1 MDTLDYLLKN
11 NAQWAEKMKAKDAE
25 YFSRIYDVQ
34 TPKYLWI
41 GCSDSRISANMTM
54 GLKPGELFVHRNI
67 ANVVV
72 LTDMNCLS
80 VIQFAVEALGVEHII
95 VCGHYNCGG
104 VKAAMDNVRFGLINN
119 WLRHIQDVIR
129 THEQLLGAI
138 EDEKERF
145 FRLCELN
152 VLEQT
157 LNVCETTFVQDA
169 WEKNQNLTV
178 HGWIYDLRE
187 GVLKKLGIHLENNE
201 QLESFRQNKGY
212 FTKEQQ

>member
-11 NAQWAEKMKAKDAE
+11 NARWAEKMKAKDAE

-72 LTDMNCLS
+72 HTDMNCLS

-104 VKAAMDNVRFGLINN
+104 VKAAMENVRFGLINN

-129 THEQLLGAI
+129 THEGLLETI
-138 EDEKERF
+138 KDEEKRLS
-145 FRLCELN
+145 RLCELN

-169 WEKNQNLTV
+169 WEKNQNLAV
-178 HGWIYDLRE
+178 HGWIYDMRE
-187 GVLKKLGIHLENNE
+187 GVLKKLGIYLENNE
-201 QLESFRQNKGY
+201 QVETLRQNKGY
-212 FTKEQQ
+212 FM

>member
-11 NAQWAEKMKAKDAE
+11 NARWAEKMKAKDAE

-34 TPKYLWI
+34 KPKYLWI

-72 LTDMNCLS
+72 HTDMNCLS

-95 VCGHYNCGG
+95 VCGHYNCSG

-119 WLRHIQDVIR
+119 WLRHIQDVFR
-129 THEQLLGAI
+129 THEPLLSRI
-138 EDEKERF
+138 EDETERF
-145 FRLCELN
+145 STLCELN

-178 HGWIYDLRE
+178 HGWIYDMRE
-187 GVLKKLGIHLENNE
+187 GVLKKLGIHMENNE
-201 QLESFRQNKGY
+201 QLESFRQNKGH
-212 FTKEQQ
+212 FIKEQQ

>member
-1 MDTLDYLLKN
+1 MDTLEYLLKN
-11 NAQWAEKMKAKDAE
+11 NERWAEKMKAKDAE

-72 LTDMNCLS
+72 HTDMNCLS

-129 THEQLLGAI
+129 THEKTL
-138 EDEKERF
+138 DEIADQDERF
-145 FRLCELN
+145 LKLCELN

-169 WEKNQNLTV
+169 WSKGQKLTV
-178 HGWIYDLRE
+178 HGWIYDMRE
-187 GVLKKLGIHLENNE
+187 GVLKKLGIHLGSNE
-201 QLESFRQNKGY
+201 HLESLRHNREHFIKN
-212 FTKEQQ
+212 QQ

>member
-1 MDTLDYLLKN
+1 MDTLDYLLEN
-11 NAQWAEKMKAKDAE
+11 NARWAEKMKAKDAE
-25 YFSRIYDVQ
+25 YFTRIYDVQ

-67 ANVVV
+67 ANVIVHS
-72 LTDMNCLS
+72 DMNCLS

-104 VKAAMDNVRFGLINN
+104 VKAAMENVRFGLINN

-129 THEQLLGAI
+129 THRETLDAI
-138 EDEKERF
+138 ADEDERF
-145 FRLCELN
+145 QKLCELN

-169 WEKNQNLTV
+169 WEKGQELTV
-178 HGWIYDLRE
+178 HGWIYDMRE
-187 GVLKKLGIHLENNE
+187 GVLKKLGIHLANNG
-201 QLESFRQNKGY
+201 QLENLRQSKRSLAKN
-212 FTKEQQ
+212 

>member
-11 NAQWAEKMKAKDAE
+11 NARWAEKMKAKDAE

-72 LTDMNCLS
+72 HSDMNCLS

-119 WLRHIQDVIR
+119 WLRHIQDVMR
-129 THEQLLGAI
+129 THEETLDAI
-138 EDEKERF
+138 KDEEKRF
-145 FRLCELN
+145 LKLCELN

-169 WEKNQNLTV
+169 WKKKQNLTV
-178 HGWIYDLRE
+178 HGWIYDMRE
-187 GVLKKLGIHLENNE
+187 GVLEKLGIHLENNE
-201 QLESFRQNKGY
+201 QLENLRQNKRY
-212 FTKEQQ
+212 FTKKQR

>member
-1 MDTLDYLLKN
+1 METLDYLLEN
-11 NAQWAEKMKAKDAE
+11 NARWAEKMKSKDAE

-72 LTDMNCLS
+72 HTDMNCLS

-104 VKAAMDNVRFGLINN
+104 VKAALGNVRFGLINN

-129 THEQLLGAI
+129 THQETLDAI
-138 EDEKERF
+138 ADEEERF
-145 FRLCELN
+145 LKLCELN

-169 WEKNQNLTV
+169 WKNNKNLTV
-178 HGWIYDLRE
+178 HGWIYDMRE
-187 GVLKKLGIHLENNE
+187 GVLEKLGIHLQNIE
-201 QLESFRQNKGY
+201 QLESLRENKRH
-212 FTKEQQ
+212 FTKKR

>member
-1 MDTLDYLLKN
+1 METLDYLLEN
-11 NAQWAEKMKAKDAE
+11 NARWAEKMKAKDAE

-72 LTDMNCLS
+72 HSDMNCLS

-104 VKAAMDNVRFGLINN
+104 VKAAMGNVRFGLINN

-129 THEQLLGAI
+129 THEETLGAI
-138 EDEKERF
+138 EDEDKRVSK
-145 FRLCELN
+145 LCELN

-169 WEKNQNLTV
+169 WEKGQNLTV

-187 GVLKKLGIHLENNE
+187 GVLAKLGIHLENNGE
-201 QLESFRQNKGY
+201 LENLRQNKGY
-212 FTKEQQ
+212 FTKKQR

>member
-1 MDTLDYLLKN
+1 MNSLDHLLEN
-11 NAQWAEKMKAKDAE
+11 NERWAEKMKAKDAE

-72 LTDMNCLS
+72 HTDMNCLS

-104 VKAAMDNVRFGLINN
+104 VKAALDNVRFGLINN
-119 WLRHIQDVIR
+119 WLRHIQDVMHL
-129 THEQLLGAI
+129 HENALEAV
-138 EDEKERF
+138 EDAEQRVSK
-145 FRLCELN
+145 LCELN

-169 WEKNQNLTV
+169 WGKNQNLTV
-178 HGWIYDLRE
+178 HGWIYDMRE
-187 GVLKKLGIHLENNE
+187 GVLKKLGIYLENSE
-201 QLESFRQNKGY
+201 QFENLRQNRRHFALK
-212 FTKEQQ
+212 Q

>member
-1 MDTLDYLLKN
+1 METLEYLLEN
-11 NAQWAEKMKAKDAE
+11 NARWAAKMKAKDAE
-25 YFSRIYDVQ
+25 FFSRIYDVQ

-72 LTDMNCLS
+72 HTDMNCLS

-119 WLRHIQDVIR
+119 WLRHIQDVFR
-129 THEQLLGAI
+129 THETTLEAI
-138 EDEKERF
+138 EDEETRF
-145 FRLCELN
+145 AKLCELN

-169 WEKNQNLTV
+169 WARKQNLTV
-178 HGWIYDLRE
+178 HGWIYDMRE
-187 GVLKKLGIHLENNE
+187 GVLERLGIHLENDA
-201 QLESFRQNKGY
+201 QLDDLRRNKFN
-212 FTKEQQ
+212 FTKERK

>member
-1 MDTLDYLLKN
+1 MDTLDYLLHN
-11 NAQWAEKMKAKDAE
+11 NARWAEKMKAKDAE
-25 YFSRIYDVQ
+25 FFSRIYDVQ

-72 LTDMNCLS
+72 HTDMNCLS

-104 VKAAMDNVRFGLINN
+104 VKAAMENVRFGLINN

-129 THEQLLGAI
+129 THEDLLNAI
-138 EDEKERF
+138 DDEEERIS
-145 FRLCELN
+145 RLCELN

-157 LNVCETTFVQDA
+157 FNVCETTFVQDA
-169 WEKNQNLTV
+169 WARNQNLTV
-178 HGWIYDLRE
+178 HGWIYDMRV
-187 GVLKKLGIHLENNE
+187 GVLKKLGIHLGNNA
-201 QLESFRQNKGY
+201 QLDDLRHDKGF
-212 FTKEQQ
+212 FTK

>member
-1 MDTLDYLLKN
+1 METLDYLLEN
-11 NAQWAEKMKAKDAE
+11 NARWAQKMKDKDAE
-25 YFSRIYDVQ
+25 YFTRIYDVQ

-67 ANVVV
+67 ANVIVH
-72 LTDMNCLS
+72 TDMNCLS

-104 VKAAMDNVRFGLINN
+104 VKAAMEDARLGLINN

-129 THEQLLGAI
+129 THEKTLEAI
-138 EDEKERF
+138 EDEQERF
-145 FRLCELN
+145 YKLCELN

-157 LNVCETTFVQDA
+157 LNVCETSFVKDA
-169 WEKNQNLTV
+169 WQRGQNLTV
-178 HGWIYDLRE
+178 HGWIYDMRE
-187 GVLKKLGIHLENNE
+187 GVLKKLGIHLENRQ
-201 QLESFRQNKGY
+201 QLDVLRHEASA
-212 FTKEQQ
+212 

>member
-1 MDTLDYLLKN
+1 MDTLDYLLEN
-11 NAQWAEKMKAKDAE
+11 NARWAEEMKTKDAE

-72 LTDMNCLS
+72 HTDMNCLS

-104 VKAAMDNVRFGLINN
+104 VKAAMENVRFGLIDN
-119 WLRHIQDVIR
+119 WLRHIQDVMR
-129 THEQLLGAI
+129 THEATLEAI
-138 EDEKERF
+138 EDELNRF
-145 FRLCELN
+145 YKLCELN

-157 LNVCETTFVQDA
+157 LNVCETTFVRDA
-169 WEKNQNLTV
+169 WQKGQNLTV
-178 HGWIYDLRE
+178 HGWIYDMRE
-187 GVLKKLGIHLENNE
+187 GYLKKLGIHLGNRE
-201 QLESFRQNKGY
+201 QLESFRRRVIYK
-212 FTKEQQ
+212 

>member
-11 NAQWAEKMKAKDAE
+11 NARWAEKMKAKDAE
-25 YFSRIYDVQ
+25 FFSRIYDVQ

-72 LTDMNCLS
+72 HTDMNCLS

-104 VKAAMDNVRFGLINN
+104 VKAAMENVRFGLINN

-129 THEQLLGAI
+129 THQKQLDAI
-138 EDEKERF
+138 EDETERLTK
-145 FRLCELN
+145 LCELN

-157 LNVCETTFVQDA
+157 FNVCGTTFVQDA
-169 WEKNQNLTV
+169 WAKNQSLTV

-187 GVLKKLGIHLENNE
+187 GVLKKLGIHLANNE
-201 QLESFRQNKGY
+201 QVDNLRHNKTYLAG
-212 FTKEQQ
+212 KQQ

>member
-1 MDTLDYLLKN
+1 MDTLDYLLEN
-11 NAQWAEKMKAKDAE
+11 NARWAEKMKAKDAE

-34 TPKYLWI
+34 MPKYLWI

-72 LTDMNCLS
+72 HTDMNCLS
-80 VIQFAVEALGVEHII
+80 VIQFAVEALHVEHII

-119 WLRHIQDVIR
+119 WLRHIEDVYR
-129 THEQLLGAI
+129 MHEQMLEAI
-138 EDEKERF
+138 ADKENRF
-145 FRLCELN
+145 SKLCELN

-157 LNVCETTFVQDA
+157 LNVCETTFVRDA

-178 HGWIYDLRE
+178 HGWIYDMRE
-187 GVLKKLGIHLENNE
+187 GVLEKLGIHLQNDE
-201 QLESFRQNKGY
+201 QLENLRSNRQEFLK
-212 FTKEQQ
+212 KRR

>member
-1 MDTLDYLLKN
+1 MDTLDYLLEN
-11 NAQWAEKMKAKDAE
+11 NARWAEKMKAKDAE

-54 GLKPGELFVHRNI
+54 GLKPGALFVHRNI

-72 LTDMNCLS
+72 HSDMNCLS

-104 VKAAMDNVRFGLINN
+104 VKAAMGNVRFGLINN

-129 THEQLLGAI
+129 THEETLGAI
-138 EDEKERF
+138 EDEDKRVSK
-145 FRLCELN
+145 LCELN

-169 WEKNQNLTV
+169 WEKGQNLTV

-187 GVLKKLGIHLENNE
+187 GVLAKLGIHLENNGE
-201 QLESFRQNKGY
+201 LENLRQNKGY
-212 FTKEQQ
+212 FTKKQR

>member
-11 NAQWAEKMKAKDAE
+11 NARWAEKMKAKDAE

-72 LTDMNCLS
+72 HTDMNCLS
-80 VIQFAVEALGVEHII
+80 VIQFAVEALGVDHII

-129 THEQLLGAI
+129 THESLLNAI

-145 FRLCELN
+145 FKLCELN

-169 WEKNQNLTV
+169 WEKNQRLTV

-201 QLESFRQNKGY
+201 QLESLRQNKGY
-212 FTKEQQ
+212 FTTKK

>member
-1 MDTLDYLLKN
+1 MDTIKHLFEN
-11 NAQWAEKMKAKDAE
+11 NARWAEEMKAKDAE

-34 TPKYLWI
+34 KPKYLWI

-72 LTDMNCLS
+72 HTDMNCLS

-104 VKAAMDNVRFGLINN
+104 VRAAMEDVRLGLINN
-119 WLRHIQDVIR
+119 WLRHIQDVMR
-129 THEQLLGAI
+129 THRQELEAI
-138 EDEKERF
+138 ADEEARF
-145 FRLCELN
+145 FKLCELN

-157 LNVCETTFVQDA
+157 LNVCETSFVKDA
-169 WEKNQNLTV
+169 WARGQELTV
-178 HGWIYDLRE
+178 HGWIYDMRE
-187 GVLKKLGIHLENNE
+187 GILKSLGIELKNREQLQNYRENN
-201 QLESFRQNKGY
+201 LY
-212 FTKEQQ
+212 FTKEQK

>member
-1 MDTLDYLLKN
+1 MDAIDQLLKN
-11 NAQWAEKMKAKDAE
+11 NAEWAERMKADDAE

-34 TPKYLWI
+34 KPKYLWI

-72 LTDMNCLS
+72 HTDMNCLS

-104 VKAAMDNVRFGLINN
+104 VRAAMEDARLGLINN
-119 WLRHIQDVIR
+119 WLRHIQDVMR
-129 THEQLLGAI
+129 THEKTLETI
-138 EDEKERF
+138 EDEEKRF
-145 FRLCELN
+145 YKLCELN

-157 LNVCETTFVQDA
+157 LNVCETSFVKDA
-169 WEKNQNLTV
+169 WQNGQNLTV
-178 HGWIYDLRE
+178 HGWIYDMRE
-187 GVLKKLGIHLENNE
+187 GFLKKLGIHLEN
-201 QLESFRQNKGY
+201 RQQFDDLRREVSANNFLKN
-212 FTKEQQ
+212 

>member
-11 NAQWAEKMKAKDAE
+11 NARWAEKMKAKDAE
-25 YFSRIYDVQ
+25 FFSRIYDVQ
-34 TPKYLWI
+34 KPKYLWI

-72 LTDMNCLS
+72 HTDMNCLS

-119 WLRHIQDVIR
+119 WLRHIQDVFR
-129 THEQLLGAI
+129 MHEPLLAAI
-138 EDEKERF
+138 EDETERF
-145 FRLCELN
+145 SMLCELN

-169 WEKNQNLTV
+169 WEKNQSLTV

-187 GVLKKLGIHLENNE
+187 GVLKKLGIHIENNE

-212 FTKEQQ
+212 FTEEQK

>member
-1 MDTLDYLLKN
+1 MDTLDYLFEN
-11 NAQWAEKMKAKDAE
+11 NARWAEKMKAKDAE

-72 LTDMNCLS
+72 HTDMNCLS

-104 VKAAMDNVRFGLINN
+104 VKAALENVRFGLINN
-119 WLRHIQDVIR
+119 WLRHIQDVMR
-129 THEQLLGAI
+129 THEPFLESI
-138 EDEKERF
+138 EDEEMRLSK
-145 FRLCELN
+145 LCELN

-169 WEKNQNLTV
+169 WEKNQNLAV
-178 HGWIYDLRE
+178 HGWIYDMRE
-187 GVLKKLGIHLENNE
+187 GVLKKLGIHLENGE
-201 QLESFRQNKGY
+201 QLENLRQNRQDFIKQ
-212 FTKEQQ
+212 K

>member
-1 MDTLDYLLKN
+1 MDTLDYLLEN
-11 NAQWAEKMKAKDAE
+11 NARWAEKMKAKDAE

-72 LTDMNCLS
+72 HSDMNCLS
-80 VIQFAVEALGVEHII
+80 VIQFAVEALGVDHII

-104 VKAAMDNVRFGLINN
+104 VKAAMGNVRFGLINN
-119 WLRHIQDVIR
+119 WLRHIQDVMR
-129 THEQLLGAI
+129 THDETLSAI
-138 EDEKERF
+138 ENEDEKVSK
-145 FRLCELN
+145 LCELN

-178 HGWIYDLRE
+178 HGWIYDMRE
-187 GVLKKLGIHLENNE
+187 GVLGKLGIHLENNE
-201 QLESFRQNKGY
+201 QLENLRQNKGY
-212 FTKEQQ
+212 FTKKQR

>member
-1 MDTLDYLLKN
+1 MDMIDQLFEN
-11 NAQWAEKMKAKDAE
+11 NARWAEKMKSEDPE

-34 TPKYLWI
+34 KPKYLWI

-72 LTDMNCLS
+72 HTDMNCLS

-104 VKAAMDNVRFGLINN
+104 VKAALEEAQLGLISN
-119 WLRHIQDVIR
+119 WLRHIQDVMR
-129 THEQLLGAI
+129 AHEKTLNAI
-138 EDEKERF
+138 EDERERF
-145 FRLCELN
+145 YKLCELN

-157 LNVCETTFVQDA
+157 LNVCETSFVKDA
-169 WEKNQNLTV
+169 WERGQNLSV
-178 HGWIYDLRE
+178 HSWIYDMRE
-187 GVLKKLGIHLENNE
+187 GVLKRLGIELKNIEQFKSLRENN
-201 QLESFRQNKGY
+201 LY
-212 FTKEQQ
+212 FTKEQ